1 MGWAECGSTYEL
13 DGWARRMSS
22 SRLCNWC
29 HEETRLK
36 GSVGA
41 NRIMPSSRTNSF
53 HGACQYQARKIEL
66 DPFGVWSRLE
76 ILTADRPTTP
86 VTLAVSMLDLEN
98 PITSLKLLLFLLN
111 LWRPVVQRPRL
122 LPSSLFTPSFALLS
136 SVALPSAVIQRFER
150 GAKGSGLRTKDCE
163 MCWANL

>member
-1 MGWAECGSTYEL
+1 
-13 DGWARRMSS
+13 MSS

-29 HEETRLK
+29 HEETRLE

-41 NRIMPSSRTNSF
+41 NKIMPSPRTNSF

-86 VTLAVSMLDLEN
+86 VSLAVSILDFEI
-98 PITSLKLLLFLLN
+98 PIPASNFFFSSLTSGDPWFNVLDSSPPHSSPLLLPTSHRLPFPLQSY
-111 LWRPVVQRPRL
+111 RGVKEEPR
-122 LPSSLFTPSFALLS
+122 A
-136 SVALPSAVIQRFER
+136 Q
-150 GAKGSGLRTKDCE
+150 G
-163 MCWANL
+163 